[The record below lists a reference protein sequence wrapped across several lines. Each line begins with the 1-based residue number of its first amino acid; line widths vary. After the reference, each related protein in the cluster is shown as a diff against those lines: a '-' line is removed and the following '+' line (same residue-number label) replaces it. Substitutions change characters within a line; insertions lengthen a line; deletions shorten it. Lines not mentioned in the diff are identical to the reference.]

1 VNAALSAREKEPFRL
16 ERSEAYVA
24 VMVDDLTTKGL
35 EEPYRLFS
43 SRAEY
48 RLLLGV
54 DSAIPRLMPRAL
66 QLGLVTADDYS
77 RAMRSEERVRN
88 ADSRLGAWDV
98 RPDRSTRE
106 KLEKATGIRLE
117 EPTTL
122 RNLLKRND
130 LTPDALSRY
139 APEPFAGLSS
149 EELAILES
157 RIRYEGYIRRESEKL
172 ERLRPLEERRIP
184 DGLEYRDIPGLSR
197 EVVEKCSRRRP
208 RTVGDAGRIPGVTPA
223 AVAIICAH
231 AIRDRAGRTSS
242 P

>member
-1 VNAALSAREKEPFRL
+1 
-16 ERSEAYVA
+16 
-24 VMVDDLTTKGL
+24 MVDDLTTKGL

-54 DSAIPRLMPRAL
+54 DSVIPRLMPRAL
-66 QLGLVTADDYS
+66 ELGLVTADDYS
-77 RAMRSEERVRN
+77 RAMRSEERLRK
-88 ADSRLGAWDV
+88 ADSRLAAWDV
-98 RPDRSTRE
+98 RPDRSTRDE
-106 KLEKATGIRLE
+106 LERTTGIRLE

-130 LTPDALSRY
+130 LTSSALSRY
-139 APEPFAGLSS
+139 APEPFSGLSA
-149 EELAILES
+149 EELAVLES
-157 RIRYEGYIRRESEKL
+157 RIRYEGYIRRETEKL
-172 ERLRPLEERRIP
+172 ERLKPLEERRIP
-184 DGLEYRDIPGLSR
+184 EGLDYREIPGLSR

-208 RTVGDAGRIPGVTPA
+208 RTVGEAGRIPGVTPA

-231 AIRDRAGRTSS
+231 AVRDRAARTPS